1 MTALQLVT
9 GNRDWAE
16 VVPKKSRDYNDY
28 DHYAYDVEDI
38 HRFALI
44 ETTIALSSATGG
56 F

>member
-1 MTALQLVT
+1 MSSGTRLADL
-9 GNRDWAE
+9 RS
-16 VVPKKSRDYNDY
+16 KKSRDYNDY

-38 HRFALI
+38 HCFAPI

>member
-1 MTALQLVT
+1 MPDMQS
-9 GNRDWAE
+9 
-16 VVPKKSRDYNDY
+16 KKSRDYNDY